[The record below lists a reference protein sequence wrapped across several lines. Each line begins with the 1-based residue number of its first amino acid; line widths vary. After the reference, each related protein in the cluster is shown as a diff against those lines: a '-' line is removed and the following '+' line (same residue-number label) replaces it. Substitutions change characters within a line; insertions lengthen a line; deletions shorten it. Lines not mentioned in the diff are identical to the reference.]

1 MPQSEAITATRSP
14 TMRLE
19 FAATL
24 LLAGAL
30 AHPTPALPQRAPAQG
45 SVPVSEEILSAMAFR
60 SLGPGFV
67 TGRISD
73 IAIDSNDTN
82 VWYVASSF
90 GGLWK
95 TTNRG
100 ITFEPIFDQKG
111 FSHTLCC
118 VVVDPRDSNV
128 VWLGTGENLSQRS
141 AHFGTGLY
149 KSTDAGRS
157 WQGVGLEKSEHIGK
171 IVLDPRDSNVVYVA
185 AQGPLFAPGGD
196 RGLFKTTDGGRTW
209 KNLLQ
214 VSENTG
220 VNEVILDPGNPD
232 ILYASTWQRRRHVGQ
247 LVGGGPESGIH
258 KSSDGGATWKE
269 LTNGLPESDMGRI
282 ALAVDTRGG
291 TPTLLALIPAQNNL
305 SGLYRSTDQ
314 GETWERFGR
323 MRGAGAGAG
332 GTAGA
337 GAAAARSGA
346 GAAGAGARA
355 DSARAGGS
363 QTAQEPR
370 WFTGGNPEYYHE
382 LHLDPHRPGYIYS
395 VNTNLDLS
403 TDGGE
408 TWGQAG
414 WERTGVHVDHHAMAF
429 DPDNPDHILLGND
442 GGLYESY
449 DAGQSWRYFANLPVT
464 QFYRL
469 SLDNA
474 KPFYNVCGGT
484 QDNFSFCGPSRTSNP
499 WGVRTSDWF
508 IVTGGDG
515 FQSRSDPEDPEI
527 VYASS
532 QSGGIVR
539 RNVRT
544 GESAS
549 IRPRV
554 PFPDEPQGQPQARG
568 AGGDQEEARPT
579 RSRERVNWDAPY
591 IVSPHS
597 PTRLYW
603 ASNFLYRSEDR
614 GDSWERISPDLSRNL
629 DPDTLPVMGKVWGP
643 DAIRLNAS
651 TTPLSNIVT
660 LDESPLLEGLLY
672 VGTDDGLL
680 QVSEDGG
687 MNWRRV
693 EDFPGVP
700 KWSYLT
706 DVFASPR
713 EVNTVFVALNNWQRG
728 DFKPYLVKSTD
739 RGRTWT
745 SIAGNLPALHCVWS
759 VIQDHE
765 NGNLLF
771 AGTEFGVFASFDGGQ
786 GWTQMVGGIPPA
798 QVRDMAV
805 HRRESDLVLGTFG
818 RGFYVLDDYS
828 ALRGIT
834 VDALAAQARLF
845 PVRNAYLFNP
855 TGLNPA
861 GSAGIA
867 SLSGNFTTP
876 NPPSGAVFTYHV
888 KAALEGD
895 RNLVLLIRDGAGA
908 LVREME
914 LEEAPGLRRVEWNL
928 RANPPADTAQAAPPA
943 APPSGPPAGA
953 AGPAQRARQGAQ
965 VLPGRYVAS
974 IAWKAGE
981 QVVEIGP
988 ARSFHV
994 VRIQQ

>member
-1 MPQSEAITATRSP
+1 
-14 TMRLE
+14 MRLKPVVALYLLGTLGLASSV
-19 FAATL
+19 AA
-24 LLAGAL
+24 
-30 AHPTPALPQRAPAQG
+30 QRSAG
-45 SVPVSEEILSAMAFR
+45 SVPVTEELLSAMEFR

-73 IAIDSNDTN
+73 IAIDPNDSNT
-82 VWYVASSF
+82 WYVASSF

-95 TTNRG
+95 TVNRG
-100 ITFEPIFDQKG
+100 ITFEPAFDQKG
-111 FSHTLCC
+111 AAHTLCC
-118 VVVDPRDSNV
+118 VVVDPSDSNV

-141 AHFGTGLY
+141 AHFGLGVF
-149 KSTDAGRS
+149 KSTDAGKS
-157 WQGVGLEKSEHIGK
+157 WERVGLESSEHIGQ

-196 RGLFKTTDGGRTW
+196 RGLFKTTDGGRSW

-214 VSENTG
+214 ISENTG
-220 VNEVILDPGNPD
+220 VNELVLDPANPD
-232 ILYASTWQRRRHVGQ
+232 ILYATTYQRRRHVGQ
-247 LVGGGPESGIH
+247 LVGGGPETGLY
-258 KSSDGGATWKE
+258 KSTDAGATWKE
-269 LTNGLPESDMGRI
+269 LTNGIPDTDMGRI
-282 ALAVDTRGG
+282 ALAMDTRGG

-314 GETWERFGR
+314 GESWERFGR
-323 MRGAGAGAG
+323 QRAAARG
-332 GTAGA
+332 
-337 GAAAARSGA
+337 GAAAGGA
-346 GAAGAGARA
+346 PGGGAAGAQAA
-355 DSARAGGS
+355 S
-363 QTAQEPR
+363 EPR

-414 WERTGVHVDHHAMAF
+414 WERTGVHVDHHALAF

-449 DAGQSWRYFANLPVT
+449 DAGESWRFFTNLPVT
-464 QFYRL
+464 QYYRL
-469 SLDNA
+469 SVDNA

-484 QDNFSFCGPSRTSNP
+484 QDNFSMCGPSRTSKP

-515 FQSRSDPEDPEI
+515 FQTRNDPEDPEI

-544 GESAS
+544 GEGGS

-554 PFPDEPQGQPQARG
+554 PFPDEAPARQR
-568 AGGDQEEARPT
+568 GGGGEEQEDARPT
-579 RSRERVNWDAPY
+579 RARERVNWDAPY
-591 IVSPHS
+591 IISPHS
-597 PTRLYW
+597 PSRLYW

-629 DPDTLPVMGKVWGP
+629 DPDTLPVMGRVWP
-643 DAIRLNAS
+643 SDAIRLNQS

-672 VGTDDGLL
+672 AGTDDGLL
-680 QVSEDGG
+680 QISEDGG
-687 MNWRRV
+687 ESWRKV
-693 EDFPGVP
+693 EEFPGVP
-700 KWSYLT
+700 KWTYVT

-713 EVNTVFVALNNWQRG
+713 DVNTIFVALNNWQRG
-728 DFKPYLVKSTD
+728 DFKPYLVKSSD
-739 RGRTWT
+739 RGRSWNA
-745 SIAGNLPALHCVWS
+745 IAGNLPPLHCVWS

-765 NGNLLF
+765 NGDLLF
-771 AGTEFGVFASFDGGQ
+771 AGTEFGVFASFDGG
-786 GWTQMVGGIPPA
+786 GAWTQLVGGLPPA
-798 QVRDMAV
+798 QIRDMAV
-805 HRRESDLVLGTFG
+805 QRRESDLVLGTFG
-818 RGFYVLDDYS
+818 RGFYILDDYS
-828 ALRGIT
+828 ALRGINAL
-834 VDALAAQARLF
+834 ALAAEAQLL
-845 PVRNAYLFNP
+845 PVRNAYLFNA

-867 SLSGNFTTP
+867 GLSGNFTTP

-888 KAALEGD
+888 SRSASEGET
-895 RNLVLLIRDGAGA
+895 LVLLVKDGSGEI
-908 LVREME
+908 VREME
-914 LEEAPGLRRVEWNL
+914 LEAAPGLRRVEWDL
-928 RANPPADTAQAAPPA
+928 RGNPPAPDTAQAPGAP
-943 APPSGPPAGA
+943 GGGA
-953 AGPAQRARQGAQ
+953 AAFGGQGGTARARQAPL
-965 VLPGRYVAS
+965 VEPGRYVAS
-974 IAWKAGE
+974 IGWKFEDA
-981 QVVEIGP
+981 VVEVGP
-988 ARSFHV
+988 SRSFQV